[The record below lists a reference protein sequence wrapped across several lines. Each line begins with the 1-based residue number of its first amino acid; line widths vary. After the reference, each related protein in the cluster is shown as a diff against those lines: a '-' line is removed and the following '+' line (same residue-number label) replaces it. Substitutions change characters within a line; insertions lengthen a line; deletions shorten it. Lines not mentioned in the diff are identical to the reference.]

1 MNEKYILLEK
11 DIEGNIF
18 QIGEETSETFAKE
31 RVIDLA
37 KYREDVT
44 VLAAKVIYYKEV

>member
-18 QIGEETSETFAKE
+18 QIGEVTSEAFAKE
-31 RVIDLA
+31 RVVDLA
-37 KYREDVT
+37 RQREDVT
-44 VLAAKVIYYKEV
+44 VLAAKVVYYKEV